1 MKKSRR
7 MYKTQ
12 LLFVLYHCRNWSW
25 KNQNSL
31 SDLKSS
37 CVTLIIHLALNLVVF
52 VCSSHAS
59 KSVIQF
65 HLSLYRNYFN
75 FHTWELL
82 ENAWPVSENVWF
94 FQEQINNWMLI
105 VVYLSPLYATRSW
118 LCCLLCKF
126 FFYNIW
132 ALQMCMKSFEP
143 LHKKHT
149 YFIWYNSA
157 WKGHQDVFTLT
168 SCTKQSQLQGQT
180 VLLRLKFIYW
190 IIL

>member
-1 MKKSRR
+1 MKKSRWT
-7 MYKTQ
+7 YKTQ
-12 LLFVLYHCRNWSW
+12 LLFVLYHCRNRSW

-126 FFYNIW
+126 FFTTFEHCRCVWKVLNLFTKNI
-132 ALQMCMKSFEP
+132 P
-143 LHKKHT
+143 
-149 YFIWYNSA
+149 
-157 WKGHQDVFTLT
+157 T
-168 SCTKQSQLQGQT
+168 S
-180 VLLRLKFIYW
+180 YD
-190 IIL
+190 IIQPGRDIRTSSL